1 MFLLLAIIFLIGFV
15 LYYVTT
21 REFEVGTG
29 FTEEKKQAREVKYTV
44 VKKEDSNSTKLIE

>member
-1 MFLLLAIIFLIGFV
+1 MLLLLAIVFLVGLG

-21 REFEVGTG
+21 LDFKIGDG

-44 VKKEDSNSTKLIE
+44 VKKEDANSTKLIE

>member
-1 MFLLLAIIFLIGFV
+1 MFLLLAIIFLTGLV

-21 REFEVGTG
+21 LDFEVGDG

-44 VKKEDSNSTKLIE
+44 VKKEDANNSKLIE